1 MIVADLDILVAGIER
16 RWGIG
21 RLPLLV
27 PADLAA
33 RFDKMTALYRDGGH
47 TPQLVAGMARA
58 WQALDAA
65 AQAAGAAEAASL
77 TWEAMPPTYGVPD
90 DEDRPWYL
98 LDGRIAVVR
107 DEAHGK
113 RVHATAR
120 VLGIEAD
127 VWPAIEV
134 VHCAIVRSPEAM
146 TTILGSSAIVARR
159 VMDAF
164 PGATMTIRPKPRRLP
179 ADDLSDILPLPGERA
194 A

>member
-1 MIVADLDILVAGIER
+1 MIVADLDAIASTAER

-33 RFDKMTALYRDGGH
+33 RFEQMQQMHRDKGH
-47 TPQLVAGMARA
+47 LPHIVAGMARA

-65 AQAAGAAEAASL
+65 AQAAGHVELARL
-77 TWEAMPPTYGVPD
+77 TWEAVPPAYGCPD

-113 RVHATAR
+113 RVHATAKA
-120 VLGIEAD
+120 LGIEAD
-127 VWPAIEV
+127 VWPALEAI
-134 VHCAIVRSPEAM
+134 HCALVRSPEAM
-146 TTILGSSAIVARR
+146 TTILGTSAVVARR

-164 PGATMTIRPKPRRLP
+164 PGATLSIRAKPRRLP
-179 ADDLSDILPLPGERA
+179 SDDLSDILPLPGEA

>member
-1 MIVADLDILVAGIER
+1 MIVAELDAIASAAER

-33 RFDKMTALYRDGGH
+33 RFAKMTTLYRDGGH

-65 AQAAGAAEAASL
+65 AEAAGAVELANL
-77 TWEAMPPTYGVPD
+77 TWEAVPPAYGCPD
-90 DEDRPWYL
+90 DPDRPWYL
-98 LDGRIAVVR
+98 LDGRIAVSR

-113 RVHATAR
+113 RVHATAAA
-120 VLGIEAD
+120 LGIEVD
-127 VWPAIEV
+127 VWPIIEV
-134 VHCAIVRSPEAM
+134 AHCALVRSPEAM
-146 TTILGSSAIVARR
+146 TAILGGSAVIARR

-164 PGATMTIRPKPRRLP
+164 PGATMTIRAKPRRLP
-179 ADDLSDILPLPGERA
+179 ADDLSDILPLPGEA

>member
-1 MIVADLDILVAGIER
+1 MTPADLDLIVAPIER

-33 RFDKMTALYRDGGH
+33 KFAKMASMYRDGGH

-65 AQAAGAAEAASL
+65 ATAANAAEAATL
-77 TWEAMPPTYGVPD
+77 TWTAAPPQYGMPD
-90 DEDRPWYL
+90 DPDRPWYL
-98 LDGRIAVVR
+98 LDDGIAVVA

-113 RVHATAR
+113 RVRATAD
-120 VLGIEAD
+120 VLGVNPDI
-127 VWPAIEV
+127 WPAAEV
-134 VHCAIVRSPEAM
+134 VHCAMTRSPEAM
-146 TTILGSSAIVARR
+146 TSILASAAVVARR

-164 PGATMTIRPKPRRLP
+164 PGATMTVRPKARALP
-179 ADDLSDILPLPGERA
+179 VDSIPFGQESDA